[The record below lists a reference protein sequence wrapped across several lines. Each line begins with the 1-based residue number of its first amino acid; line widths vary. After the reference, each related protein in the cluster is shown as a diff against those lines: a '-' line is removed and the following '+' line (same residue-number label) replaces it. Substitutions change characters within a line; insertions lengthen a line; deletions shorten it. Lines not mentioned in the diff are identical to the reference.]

1 MNKTAMNNEIIETK
15 TNTELSVEE
24 LDDVNGGIFISGGA
38 FLAWSI
44 AYAGVTLASA
54 YTLGRMNRK

>member
-24 LDDVNGGIFISGGA
+24 LDDVNGGVLISGTA
-38 FLAWSI
+38 FLIGSAI
-44 AYAGVTLASA
+44 YLGVRCAGAYAM
-54 YTLGRMNRK
+54 GRMR